1 MRTQMN
7 ISNTGREEGMNY
19 WFPNLFWSLL
29 CVIFGMPPTVLIW
42 AAVLGED
49 VPFLLA
55 VPAYV
60 IWTGGW
66 TVLCVWLGGL
76 NVLVITLAVHFGPLI
91 IGVICFRYGPD
102 LIQICLQCECPSF
115 TSSTSSSSSSSSSS
129 SGKPTMPTYNYGGNE
144 HNVVEMPNV
153 NTSLPVATA
162 VYAG

>member
-1 MRTQMN
+1 
-7 ISNTGREEGMNY
+7 MNY

-76 NVLVITLAVHFGPLI
+76 NVLVITLAVHFGPLVL
-91 IGVICFRYGPD
+91 GVIFFRFGPD
-102 LIQICLQCECPSF
+102 LIQICLQCECPYF
-115 TSSTSSSSSSSSSS
+115 TSSNFSSSSSSS
-129 SGKPTMPTYNYGGNE
+129 SGKPSMPTYNYESNE
-144 HNVVEMPNV
+144 VEMANA
-153 NTSLPVATA
+153 NTSSLPVATA
-162 VYAG
+162 VFAG

>member
-1 MRTQMN
+1 M
-7 ISNTGREEGMNY
+7 
-19 WFPNLFWSLL
+19 
-29 CVIFGMPPTVLIW
+29 IFGIPPTVLVW

-49 VPFLLA
+49 VPLLLA

-91 IGVICFRYGPD
+91 IGVVCVRYD
-102 LIQICLQCECPSF
+102 LIQICLQCECPSPF

-129 SGKPTMPTYNYGGNE
+129 GKPSMPTYNYGGNE
-144 HNVVEMPNV
+144 NNAVEMPNV
-153 NTSLPVATA
+153 NTSSLPVATA